1 MTGERWMRA
10 LAAMPEVEVVSM
22 LTIGV
27 TELAY
32 RHRCTIDEILQRI
45 QGLPDPFEPTVDAKS
60 GAETARKTT
69 AGACWEAVTGRC
81 TLKRDGRQHRA
92 RRLRAVADRSD
103 RPSAG

>member
-32 RHRCTIDEILQRI
+32 RHRCTVAEIVERV
-45 QGLPDPFEPTVDAKS
+45 QGLPDPFEVVEDAKS
-60 GAETARKTT
+60 HAKVARKTM
-69 AGACWEAVTGRC
+69 AGAIWESVTGRC
-81 TLKRDGRQHRA
+81 TLKRGGRRHGR
-92 RRLRAVADRSD
+92 
-103 RPSAG
+103 